1 MKMKKI
7 ASVVAAGV
15 MAMGIGASLAP
26 AGVAFADSPYCATV
40 EKVAPENGFF
50 FDFAKKMPKEAQ
62 ASHGWCNGAMFDTN
76 WYKDNVTFNSKRM
89 QLNLDV
95 EDGPGWSIP
104 GINYSGAEF
113 RTFTQNRYHYG
124 LYEVC
129 MKPAK
134 SDGIVSSFFTYTG
147 PYDEPK
153 TQWDEIDIEFL
164 GKDTTKA
171 QFNYFVD
178 SQGGHE
184 YLCDLG
190 FDASE
195 DFHVYAFDWEPDAIT
210 WYVDGKEVHKAVG
223 NLPVTPSMVMANLW
237 AGKGVDEWLNPV
249 DDSDFPVQAEYKWMK
264 YTPSEKAN
272 K

>member
-1 MKMKKI
+1 
-7 ASVVAAGV
+7 
-15 MAMGIGASLAP
+15 
-26 AGVAFADSPYCATV
+26 
-40 EKVAPENGFF
+40 
-50 FDFAKKMPKEAQ
+50 MPKEAQ
-62 ASHGWCNGAMFDTN
+62 AAHGWCNGAMFDTN
-76 WYKDNVTFNSKRM
+76 WYKDNVTFNNKRM

-171 QFNYFVD
+171 QFNYLLIVRAAMNISVTWALMLLKISMFMLLIG
-178 SQGGHE
+178 SQI
-184 YLCDLG
+184 L
-190 FDASE
+190 
-195 DFHVYAFDWEPDAIT
+195 
-210 WYVDGKEVHKAVG
+210 
-223 NLPVTPSMVMANLW
+223 LPGMWMAR
-237 AGKGVDEWLNPV
+237 
-249 DDSDFPVQAEYKWMK
+249 K
-264 YTPSEKAN
+264 YTRLLAICL
-272 K
+272 

>member
-7 ASVVAAGV
+7 ASVVSAGV

-26 AGVAFADSPYCATV
+26 ASVAFADSPYCGT
-40 EKVAPENGFF
+40 
-50 FDFAKKMPKEAQ
+50 
-62 ASHGWCNGAMFDTN
+62 
-76 WYKDNVTFNSKRM
+76 
-89 QLNLDV
+89 
-95 EDGPGWSIP
+95 P

-113 RTFTQNRYHYG
+113 RTFNQNRYHYG

-164 GKDTTKA
+164 GKDTAKV
-171 QFNYFVD
+171 QFNYYVD
-178 SQGGHE
+178 SKGGHE
-184 YLCDLG
+184 YLYDLG

-195 DFHVYAFDWEPDAIT
+195 DFHVYAFD
-210 WYVDGKEVHKAVG
+210 
-223 NLPVTPSMVMANLW
+223 
-237 AGKGVDEWLNPV
+237 
-249 DDSDFPVQAEYKWMK
+249 
-264 YTPSEKAN
+264 
-272 K
+272 

>member
-26 AGVAFADSPYCATV
+26 AGVAFADSPYCGTV
-40 EKVAPENGFF
+40 EKAAPENGFF
-50 FDFAKKMPKEAQ
+50 FDFAKKMPQE
-62 ASHGWCNGAMFDTN
+62 
-76 WYKDNVTFNSKRM
+76 
-89 QLNLDV
+89 
-95 EDGPGWSIP
+95 
-104 GINYSGAEF
+104 
-113 RTFTQNRYHYG
+113 
-124 LYEVC
+124 
-129 MKPAK
+129 
-134 SDGIVSSFFTYTG
+134 
-147 PYDEPK
+147 

-164 GKDTTKA
+164 GKDTTKV
-171 QFNYFVD
+171 QFNYYVD

-237 AGKGVDEWLNPV
+237 AGKGVDAWLNPV